1 MARRIPAPHYTAEG
15 EQSRPA
21 EPQRAT
27 DEPLAAADDGSLF
40 EQRDAEEFQ
49 RRWTDLQVSFVDDPR
64 SAVEQADELVAE
76 VMKRITAT
84 FEAQRMLLE
93 RQWGEGQQASTE
105 DLRVALQRYRSF
117 FQRLLSF

>member
-1 MARRIPAPHYTAEG
+1 MANQNAAPQYAQENENMQTAEA
-15 EQSRPA
+15 QRPPSTRRDDA
-21 EPQRAT
+21 S
-27 DEPLAAADDGSLF
+27 DGSLF
-40 EQRDAEEFQ
+40 EQQDAQQFQ
-49 RRWTDLQVSFVDDPR
+49 QRWNQLQAGFVDDPR
-64 SAVEQADELVAE
+64 SAVEGADDLVAE

-93 RQWGEGQQASTE
+93 RQWGQGEQASTE